1 MSTKPLNYAEVLM
14 FGSIGAFR
22 TMGTSGCY
30 CRHGGQGM
38 GIVGIVQESTIAR
51 VGIFHSWSGCQV
63 LAAESASFSCYW

>member
-1 MSTKPLNYAEVLM
+1 M

-38 GIVGIVQESTIAR
+38 GIVQESTIAR
-51 VGIFHSWSGCQV
+51 VGIFHSWDGCQV
-63 LAAESASFSCYW
+63 LAAEGASFS